1 MQKKSF
7 VSGLT
12 TCNGFVFL
20 PVLYSGISSSLS
32 LCMLIALLFF
42 VMYLSCVGTTK
53 EKIFLVGLVYLI
65 SFARMNYL
73 LALGLMDIFY
83 SFMDVDR
90 ILRIMY
96 LVLAFGM
103 IALGLKMFFEWIAF
117 KRQASEVK
125 VALRLPAFLLEQ
137 TPLAASKKTTF
148 IDVFLNL
155 IFLVFVPV
163 VIGHFI
169 GFLNLGSGENAELA
183 LNFLT
188 VAQMEDIKTAYFKLF
203 LYFIS
208 NMLPL
213 ILIWVFVMFSMESK
227 GAANA
232 LRKHFSLLH
241 MVFTAVL
248 LAVGVSS
255 VLVILNKLL

>member
-117 KRQASEVK
+117 KRQASEIK
-125 VALRLPAFLLEQ
+125 VVLRLPAFLLEQ

-188 VAQMEDIKTAYFKLF
+188 VAQMEDIKTV
-203 LYFIS
+203 YFIS